1 MRTTYLVAL
10 QKDSNDL
17 SKLRPLGV
25 QSAIRRITAVLLLMN
40 YRSRFAEHILPF
52 NYAIVVNVSIYMI
65 TNTVCLGVDKFIK
78 EEEQNNNL
86 PTQALVSLHI
96 RNIFNEISC
105 QKLREIIETKH
116 PELQSFAGLLYK

>member
-1 MRTTYLVAL
+1 MAL

-25 QSAIRRITAVLLLMN
+25 PSAIRRITEILLLIN

-52 NYAIVVNVSIYMI
+52 NYTIGVNGSIDMI
-65 TNTVCLGVDKFIK
+65 TNTVRLGVDKFIK
-78 EEEQNNNL
+78 EKEQNNNL
-86 PTQALVSLHI
+86 PTRALVSLDI
-96 RNIFNEISC
+96 RNMFNEISC

-116 PELQSFAGLLYK
+116 PELQSFVDLLYK